1 MAELISLDPENPNPT
16 IICKAARILKTGGL
30 VSFPTETVYGLGAD
44 ATNPSAIARIYEAK
58 GRPANNPLIVH
69 CENLER
75 VHQCVSQWPKI
86 ADLLAQTFWPGPLT
100 LVLPKSRSIPMIA
113 TAGLGTVGVRIPKSR
128 VALTLIAEADCPIA
142 APSANLSNRISPTTA
157 QHVQQDLGSRI
168 PMILDAGPCSAGV
181 ESTVIDLSG
190 DVPAV
195 LRPGPITTE
204 MLSRV
209 LGQQITVR
217 TPKSAPDQNEMMN
230 SPGQLTVHYAP
241 RKPLRLWRNPFPDS
255 LDWDD
260 TQVASLLMGQDN
272 PDFQKILSQPLKGR
286 CIRISSARESE
297 HRLYQILH
305 ELDLDPGV
313 CEIHAY
319 LSIDRSNLSEWAAVL
334 DRLTRAAANFQ

>member
-1 MAELISLDPENPNPT
+1 MT
-16 IICKAARILKTGGL
+16 
-30 VSFPTETVYGLGAD
+30 
-44 ATNPSAIARIYEAK
+44 
-58 GRPANNPLIVH
+58 
-69 CENLER
+69 
-75 VHQCVSQWPKI
+75 
-86 ADLLAQTFWPGPLT
+86 
-100 LVLPKSRSIPMIA
+100 A
-113 TAGLGTVGVRIPKSR
+113 TAGLGTVGVRIPESR
-128 VALTLIAEADCPIA
+128 VALALIAAADCPIA

-157 QHVQQDLGSRI
+157 QHVQQDLGSQI

-204 MLSRV
+204 MLSIV

-241 RKPLRLWRNPFPDS
+241 RKPLRFWRNSFPDS

-260 TQVASLLMGQDN
+260 SQVASLLIGQDN
-272 PDFQKILSQPLKGR
+272 SEFQKILSQPLKGR
-286 CIRISSARESE
+286 SIRISSARESE

-313 CEIHAY
+313 REIRVCVF
-319 LSIDRSNLSEWAAVL
+319 IDTSNLSEWAAVL